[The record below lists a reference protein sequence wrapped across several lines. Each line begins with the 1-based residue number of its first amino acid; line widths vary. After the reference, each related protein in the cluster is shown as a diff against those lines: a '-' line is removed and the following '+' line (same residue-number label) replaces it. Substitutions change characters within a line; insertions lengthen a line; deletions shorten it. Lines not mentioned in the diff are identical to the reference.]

1 MRENVIVRHFMP
13 RTIYVR
19 GFSFAQK
26 GEKTMKKINVRKLT
40 GIAMLSAVAFALQF
54 LEFPI
59 PIIPSFIKL
68 DFSDLPELIGAFAYG
83 PAAGVIIALIKNLLH
98 MTQSSSMYIGEL
110 SNFLMGAVLSL
121 TAGLIYKHKKTKK
134 GALIASLAASLLM
147 GIASVPINYFIVY
160 PLYYNVLG
168 LPEQAVA
175 GYVQSASALNKIHLS
190 GAAYLQPSVYRVQ
203 RTYLLR
209 FQRNNLQT
217 AVSAAPRKKQLTAKG
232 EFI

>member
-160 PLYYNVLG
+160 PLYYNVLR
-168 LPEQAVA
+168 LPEQAVLDM
-175 GYVQSASALNKIHLS
+175 YKALLPSTKSIFQALLIFNLPFTVCKGLICSVFSGIIYKPLS
-190 GAAYLQPSVYRVQ
+190 P
-203 RTYLLR
+203 LLHGK
-209 FQRNNLQT
+209 NN
-217 AVSAAPRKKQLTAKG
+217 
-232 EFI
+232 